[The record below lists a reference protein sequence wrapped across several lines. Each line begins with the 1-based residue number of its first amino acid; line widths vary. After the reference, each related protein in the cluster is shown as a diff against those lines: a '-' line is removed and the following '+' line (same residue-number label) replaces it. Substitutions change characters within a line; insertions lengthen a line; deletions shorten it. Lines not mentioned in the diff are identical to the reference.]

1 MKVTLRRI
9 VALLMILVLS
19 VSFMLAVY
27 AVETGGAI
35 PEDQATSQTET
46 SPPREAVTGPPATDL
61 FPTESNTIQE
71 TLDESDNSEVTED
84 PNSANLD
91 EPLPDMLMMST
102 GGDGITTVADAEIV
116 GKPSAFATLF
126 LLETIYIPSFDHV
139 QSKKHLGTHILLSWK
154 RWAHW
159 MCSLFI
165 RRHMTELSK

>member
-71 TLDESDNSEVTED
+71 TLREVFD
-84 PNSANLD
+84 
-91 EPLPDMLMMST
+91 
-102 GGDGITTVADAEIV
+102 
-116 GKPSAFATLF
+116 TLSYRQ
-126 LLETIYIPSFDHV
+126 IC
-139 QSKKHLGTHILLSWK
+139 K
-154 RWAHW
+154 
-159 MCSLFI
+159 M
-165 RRHMTELSK
+165 

>member
-35 PEDQATSQTET
+35 PEDQATSQPQT
-46 SPPREAVTGPPATDL
+46 SPPREAVTGPPATDP

-139 QSKKHLGTHILLSWK
+139 QSKKHLPLYSVYLKNQPGYCWRWK
-154 RWAHW
+154 W
-159 MCSLFI
+159 
-165 RRHMTELSK
+165 